1 MPNTNF
7 LLEGISAFEMST
19 NQNHTTNSQDDI
31 FTLWFIQQR
40 NMNDPSTRKK
50 KVIHE
55 PFYSFHDVH
64 GEAFNNNLVILDIS
78 KQLFYEIYYQRL

>member
-50 KVIHE
+50 KR
-55 PFYSFHDVH
+55 SFQV
-64 GEAFNNNLVILDIS
+64 G
-78 KQLFYEIYYQRL
+78 